1 MDYQSKSIL
10 FLRYRVTVVINF
22 HKFIDFNTLEMRQ
35 RRKGTDLFRQKIP
48 CSNVYKKFMEI
59 KKNTFHISI
68 LWILLITASFAW
80 NHTQTHKEQER
91 RALHTARTLFNHII
105 ITRRWNTQHGGI
117 YVPVTDKTPPN
128 PYLQVP
134 MREIKVNDSLTL
146 TRINPAYMTR
156 QISEIAKAQ
165 EGMQFHITSLQPI
178 RPENKATEREEALLN
193 QFATGVKEAGFF
205 IEEEETFFFYMA
217 PLKTEEACLACHN
230 KQSYKEGDIIG
241 GISVTLPFTKHPPF
255 GILLL
260 AHIGIALTGL
270 LGIFVSGSRLDRA
283 YAIIKRQAIFDALT
297 GIPNRLSFSEH
308 IFKEFHRSNRAH
320 EPLSVIMC
328 DIDHFKAYNDTY
340 GHDSGDKCLRQV
352 AQTIKKTLV
361 RPGDFC
367 ARYGGEEFVII
378 LTDTSH
384 NGAMYVAE
392 KIRLNIIELQIVHEN
407 SLPLQ
412 LVSLSLGVATSTAQ
426 PLNSHEELLRNA
438 DTALYLAKKN
448 GRNRVES
455 YADIISSPKKS

>member
-1 MDYQSKSIL
+1 
-10 FLRYRVTVVINF
+10 
-22 HKFIDFNTLEMRQ
+22 
-35 RRKGTDLFRQKIP
+35 
-48 CSNVYKKFMEI
+48 MEI
-59 KKNTFHISI
+59 KKNTFLVSI
-68 LWILLITASFAW
+68 LWILLIAASFAW
-80 NHTQTHKEQER
+80 NHTQTHKEQEKL
-91 RALHTARTLFNHII
+91 ALHTTRNLFNYIV
-105 ITRRWNTQHGGI
+105 ITRRWNAQHGGV
-117 YVPVTDKTPPN
+117 YVPATDKTLPN

-146 TRINPAYMTR
+146 TKLNPAYMTR
-156 QISEIAKAQ
+156 QISEIAKDQAD
-165 EGMQFHITSLQPI
+165 MQFHITSLQPI
-178 RPENKATEREEALLN
+178 RPENRATEREETALKE
-193 QFATGVKEAGFF
+193 FATGIKEIGFF
-205 IEEEETFFFYMA
+205 IKDKEKASFFYMA
-217 PLKTEEACLACHN
+217 PLKTEKACLSCHD
-230 KQSYKEGDIIG
+230 KQGYKEGDVIG
-241 GISVTLPFTKHPPF
+241 GISVTMPFTRNPPF
-255 GILLL
+255 VILLL
-260 AHIGIALTGL
+260 AHIGMGLTGL
-270 LGIFVSGSRLDRA
+270 LGIFVSGTRLNRA

-328 DIDHFKAYNDTY
+328 DIDQFKAFNDTY

-352 AQTIKKTLV
+352 AQAIKKTLV

-384 NGAMYVAE
+384 KGAMYVAE
-392 KIRLNIIELQIVHEN
+392 KIRLNVIELKVTHEK

-412 LVSLSLGVATSTAQ
+412 LVSLSLGVATSADQ
-426 PLNSHEELLRNA
+426 PLSSHEELLRNA

-455 YADIISSPKKS
+455 YTNIISSPQKG

>member
-1 MDYQSKSIL
+1 
-10 FLRYRVTVVINF
+10 
-22 HKFIDFNTLEMRQ
+22 
-35 RRKGTDLFRQKIP
+35 
-48 CSNVYKKFMEI
+48 MEI
-59 KKNTFHISI
+59 KKNTFLISI
-68 LWILLITASFAW
+68 LWILLIAASFAW
-80 NHTQTHKEQER
+80 NHTQAHKEQEKL
-91 RALHTARTLFNHII
+91 ALHTTRNLFNYII
-105 ITRRWNTQHGGI
+105 ITRRWNAQHGGV
-117 YVPVTDKTPPN
+117 YAPVTEKTLPD

-134 MREIKVNDSLTL
+134 MRDIKVNDSLTL
-146 TRINPAYMTR
+146 TKLNPTYMTR

-165 EGMQFHITSLQPI
+165 ADMQFHITSLQPI
-178 RPENKATEREEALLN
+178 RPENKATEREETVLKE
-193 QFATGVKEAGFF
+193 FATGTKEIGFF
-205 IEEEETFFFYMA
+205 IEDKGKTFFFYMA
-217 PLKTEEACLACHN
+217 PLKTEKACLSCHD
-230 KQSYKEGDIIG
+230 KQGYKEGDVIG
-241 GISVTLPFTKHPPF
+241 GVSITLPSTEHPTF

-270 LGIFVSGSRLDRA
+270 LGIFVSGARLNRA

-340 GHDSGDKCLRQV
+340 GHVSGDNCLKQI
-352 AQTIKKTLV
+352 AQTIKKSLV

-392 KIRLNIIELQIVHEN
+392 KIRLNIIELQIIHEK

-412 LVSLSLGVATSTAQ
+412 FVSLSLGVATSTDQ
-426 PLNSHEELLRNA
+426 PLSSHEELLRNA

-455 YADIISSPKKS
+455 YTDILSSTQQG

>member
-1 MDYQSKSIL
+1 
-10 FLRYRVTVVINF
+10 
-22 HKFIDFNTLEMRQ
+22 
-35 RRKGTDLFRQKIP
+35 
-48 CSNVYKKFMEI
+48 MEI
-59 KKNTFHISI
+59 KKNTFLISI
-68 LWILLITASFAW
+68 LWILLIAVSFAW
-80 NHTQTHKEQER
+80 NHAQTLKEQER
-91 RALHTARTLFNHII
+91 LALHTARSLFNHII
-105 ITRRWNTQHGGI
+105 ITCRWNTRHGGV
-117 YVPVTDKTPPN
+117 YVPITETTRPN

-156 QISEIAKAQ
+156 QISEIATAQ
-165 EGMQFHITSLQPI
+165 EGTQFHITSLHPI
-178 RPENKATEREEALLN
+178 RPENKATEREEALLKE
-193 QFATGVKEAGFF
+193 FATGVKDAGFF
-205 IEEEETFFFYMA
+205 IEDEKKTTFFYMA
-217 PLKTEEACLACHN
+217 PLKTEKSCLVCHN
-230 KQSYKEGDIIG
+230 KQGYKEDDVIG
-241 GISVTLPFTKHPPF
+241 GISVTLPLTGHSPF

-270 LGIFVSGSRLDRA
+270 FGIFVSGVRLNKA
-283 YAIIKRQAIFDALT
+283 YAIIKRQAVFDALT

-328 DIDHFKAYNDTY
+328 DIDHFKAYNDMY
-340 GHDSGDKCLRQV
+340 GHGSGDTCLRQV
-352 AQTIKKTLV
+352 ARTIKKTLE

-367 ARYGGEEFVII
+367 ARYGGEEFVVI

-384 NGAMYVAE
+384 KGAMHVAE
-392 KIRLNIIELQIVHEN
+392 KIRLNIIRLQIVHEE

-412 LVSLSLGVATSTAQ
+412 LVSLSLGVATSSDQ
-426 PLNSHEELLRNA
+426 PLSSHEELLKNA

-455 YADIISSPKKS
+455 YTAIVSSPKQD